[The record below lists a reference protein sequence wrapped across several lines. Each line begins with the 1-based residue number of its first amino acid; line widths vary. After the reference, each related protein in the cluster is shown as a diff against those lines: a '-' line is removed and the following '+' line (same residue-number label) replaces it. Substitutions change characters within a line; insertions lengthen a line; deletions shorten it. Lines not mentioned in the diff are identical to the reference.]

1 MYLIILLLALAVS
14 MDAFSLSLIYGVM
27 INSKKKKFILA
38 IMVGIFHFFMPLLGN
53 IVGTKIFTIISLS
66 NKIIAFFLFMILGLN
81 MVLEKETVN
90 VDKFSIKEF
99 LIFPLAVSMDSF
111 SIGIGL
117 YKGNN
122 MFL

>member
-99 LIFPLAVSMDSF
+99 LTIHA
-111 SIGIGL
+111 
-117 YKGNN
+117 NC
-122 MFL
+122 